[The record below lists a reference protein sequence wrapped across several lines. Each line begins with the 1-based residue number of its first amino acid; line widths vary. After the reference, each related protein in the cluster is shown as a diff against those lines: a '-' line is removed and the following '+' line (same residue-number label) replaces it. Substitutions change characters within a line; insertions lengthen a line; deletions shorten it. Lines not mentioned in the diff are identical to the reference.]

1 MQDQIL
7 LEILD
12 QLKKLNETSEIL
24 VQQNERILRDMGQIG
39 ELLARLQSNVPVQ
52 AVESKTSKFLDT
64 SVIK

>member
-24 VQQNERILRDMGQIG
+24 AQQNERILRDMGQIG
-39 ELLARLQSNVPVQ
+39 ELLARSQSNVPAQ
-52 AVESKTSKFLDT
+52 AVESKTSKFLDA
-64 SVIK
+64 SLIK

>member
-39 ELLARLQSNVPVQ
+39 ELLARSQSNVPIQ

-64 SVIK
+64 SIIK